1 MHTQLSVRPGVY
13 FAAVQGEGVILD
25 LIEDRYYGLSAE
37 SARLWHQLVEGR
49 AAEPI
54 DADLAARQLD
64 VWRQCKLVTGSAAG
78 SASAEIAA
86 HLPVLKPIG
95 EPAQVGLDQARIAST
110 RFSLLALWQLTRANN
125 WSRRAM
131 MRRGLSWTLQRV
143 QQTATPSSGSARA
156 DRILH
161 QMMRVYRSSRRLASQ
176 GKDDCLPRSLALAMA
191 LRRLGVDAEICF
203 GVQKFPFLAHAWVEA
218 DGRAINETPDAVQRY
233 TLLARF

>member
-54 DADLAARQLD
+54 DADLAARQMD
-64 VWRQCKLVTGSAAG
+64 VWRQCKLVTASAAA

-95 EPAQVGLDQARIAST
+95 EPAQVGLDQERIAST
-110 RFSLLALWQLTRANN
+110 GFSVLALWQLTRANN
-125 WSRRAM
+125 CSQRAM
-131 MRRGLSWTLQRV
+131 TQRGLSWTLQRI
-143 QQTATPSSGSARA
+143 QRIPAPSSPSAKV
-156 DRILH
+156 DHVLH

-176 GKDDCLPRSLALAMA
+176 GKDDCLPRSLALVMA

-218 DGRAINETPDAVQRY
+218 GGRAINETPDAVQRY

>member
-1 MHTQLSVRPGVY
+1 MQTQLSVRPGVY

-64 VWRQCKLVTGSAAG
+64 VWRQCKLVTAA
-78 SASAEIAA
+78 AESAA

-95 EPAQVGLDQARIAST
+95 GPAQAGLDQDRIAST
-110 RFSLLALWQLTRANN
+110 GFSFVALWQLTRANN
-125 WSRRAM
+125 WSQRAM
-131 MRRGLSWTLQRV
+131 TRRGLSWTLQRV
-143 QQTATPSSGSARA
+143 QQIPAYSSSSTSAKA

-176 GKDDCLPRSLALAMA
+176 GKDDCLPRSLALVMA

-218 DGRAINETPDAVQRY
+218 NGRAINETPDAVQRY